1 MLFTGNEVWWT
12 ANREPPAIA
21 AVIGTVGYMHDLRA
35 LLITLIMQL
44 RAMLTN

>member
-1 MLFTGNEVWWT
+1 MLFTGNEVRRT

-35 LLITLIMQL
+35 LLITLIM
-44 RAMLTN
+44 